1 MALAAALIL
10 MIPVAL
16 ITTNIRVVI
25 SEQETYD
32 HSVREYNAHRASG
45 IPESELLRANNEI
58 RRYLVSEDAGPLAIE
73 VTNKSGQA
81 ENLFSARETSH
92 MADVRDLVQAM
103 FKAQVFAIAVV
114 LAAAVAMTALWGPR
128 VLAAA
133 LLYGALLTA
142 GTLVATGLLAAG
154 GFDAAWSQFHV
165 IAFSNDLWKLDPDTD
180 HLIQMYP
187 EAFWFEITAILGA
200 ATLLEAAALALVSG
214 AYLFTTR
221 ERVDAQQTAPRP
233 ELPERPDLPGR
244 SGHARLA
251 PPNPRH
257 YIR

>member
-1 MALAAALIL
+1 
-10 MIPVAL
+10 
-16 ITTNIRVVI
+16 
-25 SEQETYD
+25 
-32 HSVREYNAHRASG
+32 
-45 IPESELLRANNEI
+45 
-58 RRYLVSEDAGPLAIE
+58 
-73 VTNKSGQA
+73 
-81 ENLFSARETSH
+81 
-92 MADVRDLVQAM
+92 M

-114 LAAAVAMTALWGPR
+114 LTTAVDPACGVRSTG
-128 VLAAA
+128 AA

-142 GTLVATGLLAAG
+142 GTLVATGLLAVG

-221 ERVDAQQTAPRP
+221 ERVDAQQAVPRP
-233 ELPERPDLPGR
+233 EFRQPDLRDVLVALGSHRLTPTLHSLTAWLRGCN
-244 SGHARLA
+244 SAATTATAAAARLFRD
-251 PPNPRH
+251 PVGVPRYRRKRRQNALGGAVTPGAVDRLVH
-257 YIR
+257 AA